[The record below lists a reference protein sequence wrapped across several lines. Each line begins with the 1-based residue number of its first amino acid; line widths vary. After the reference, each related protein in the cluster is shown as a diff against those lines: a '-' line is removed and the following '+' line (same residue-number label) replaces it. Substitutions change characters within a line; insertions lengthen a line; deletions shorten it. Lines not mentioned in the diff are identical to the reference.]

1 MLGSWVHYHPVSH
14 VPSADKLWWMRT
26 PVLHTSE
33 QWESGSNDL
42 IVISMSDLLND
53 VAKGLA
59 ATQLHHLPTIDLC
72 SAVAWTCCGQ
82 IPAAPGSKGILGAIF
97 QLLEKFE
104 IPFLL
109 ESIWLVTQVRA

>member
-72 SAVAWTCCGQ
+72 CSSDLLWSDPSCTGIQ
-82 IPAAPGSKGILGAIF
+82 GDFGGYFPALG
-97 QLLEKFE
+97 E
-104 IPFLL
+104 
-109 ESIWLVTQVRA
+109 V